1 MGKFAELYEEEQRR
15 EDRID
20 TRMYEEEDKI
30 NKNLQE
36 ILKQDPELEKII
48 ESSEEELKTDINQ
61 IFAEIISDIRL
72 MINKLNDDDC
82 YKLTLKLKDWFNKNV
97 HN

>member
-1 MGKFAELYEEEQRR
+1 MGKFAELYEEEKKR

-20 TRMYEEEDKI
+20 TRMY
-30 NKNLQE
+30 
-36 ILKQDPELEKII
+36 I

-61 IFAEIISDIRL
+61 IFTEIINDIRVR
-72 MINKLNDDDC
+72 INKLNDDDC

-97 HN
+97 YN